1 LRSLIAVG
9 GLYPPRILAS
19 TLLAIL
25 TTALVCW
32 PVWPG
37 LMSYDSLYA
46 YRQSIEGIETADWPP
61 MHDYLFYL
69 SRRMTGGPGGLLATQ
84 AFVLFASVSAIIAM
98 FARTEWR
105 HLLGFA
111 LFVAGCFYFPTL
123 LGTLIV
129 NWKDVPLAAFGLL
142 AVALWLLAVRYSSRL
157 LLVLVALPLVVAL
170 GVRLNSLPLLLPFLV
185 AFVVQ
190 PYGRAMR
197 GARAIAMVVIV
208 GSIAAASMSTL
219 WRLPDLKRLPPL
231 GHTLAGVQLWDLIG
245 TSACAGKS
253 LLPPSYTGDGALS
266 VAELRALYDPRHI
279 DLTVLRREG
288 VKPLPTPP
296 GDVTAELADAWKAAI
311 RVYPGCYLHHRQTV
325 FAYQMGFAERVFIPT
340 HGGIDD
346 NDYGIAFRNRD
357 AAEARIHAIESGAD
371 RWARRPFW
379 LFVFGAGAVFWAVAV
394 RNRSAP
400 VVLLLGLG
408 AVLYVCTLIVL
419 APAADA
425 RYIFPSNIFC
435 ALLIAI
441 ALSSSGEGEAPA
453 RDSSQ

>member
-1 LRSLIAVG
+1 M
-9 GLYPPRILAS
+9 LAS
-19 TLLAIL
+19 TLLALL
-25 TTALVCW
+25 TTALDCW

-46 YRQSIEGIETADWPP
+46 YKQSIEGVEIADWPP

-69 SRRMTGGPGGLLATQ
+69 SRRMTGGPGGLLAAQ
-84 AFVLFASVSAIIAM
+84 AFILFASSSAIIAM
-98 FARTEWR
+98 FTRSEWR

-111 LFVAGCFYFPTL
+111 LFVACCFFFPTL

-129 NWKDVPLAAFGLL
+129 NWKDVSLAAFGLL
-142 AVALWLLAVRYSSRL
+142 AMALWLLAVRYSSRL
-157 LLVLVALPLVVAL
+157 LLALVALPLVIAI

-185 AFVVQ
+185 LLVVQ

-208 GSIAAASMSTL
+208 GSISAAYMSTL

-231 GHTLAGVQLWDLIG
+231 GHTFAGVQLWDLIG

-266 VAELRALYDPRHI
+266 VADLRALYDPRHI

-288 VKPLPTPP
+288 VKPLPIPP
-296 GDVTAELADAWKAAI
+296 GDVSAELADAWKAAI
-311 RVYPGCYLHHRQTV
+311 REYPRCYLHHRQTV

-340 HGGIDD
+340 HGGID
-346 NDYGIAFRNRD
+346 NNVYGIAFRNRD
-357 AAEARIHAIESGAD
+357 AAEARIHAIETGAD
-371 RWARRPFW
+371 AWSRRPFW
-379 LFVFGAGAVFWAVAV
+379 LFVFGAGAVFWVVVV

-400 VVLLLGLG
+400 VVLLVGLG
-408 AVLYVCTLIVL
+408 AVLYVCTFIVL

-441 ALSSSGEGEAPA
+441 AVSSSGEREAPA
-453 RDSSQ
+453 PMPLEEAPY